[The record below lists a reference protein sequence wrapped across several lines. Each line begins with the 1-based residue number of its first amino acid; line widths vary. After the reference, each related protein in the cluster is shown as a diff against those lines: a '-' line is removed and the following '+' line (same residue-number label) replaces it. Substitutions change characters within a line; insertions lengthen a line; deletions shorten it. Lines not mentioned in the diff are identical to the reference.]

1 MLGQR
6 CAELDTGCLKSMQL
20 VCSGQVVDE
29 GGGGDG
35 ELKGKEKNAMG
46 MQAQSGKHFPHTDQS
61 T

>member
-1 MLGQR
+1 
-6 CAELDTGCLKSMQL
+6 MQL

-35 ELKGKEKNAMG
+35 ELKGKEKNATG